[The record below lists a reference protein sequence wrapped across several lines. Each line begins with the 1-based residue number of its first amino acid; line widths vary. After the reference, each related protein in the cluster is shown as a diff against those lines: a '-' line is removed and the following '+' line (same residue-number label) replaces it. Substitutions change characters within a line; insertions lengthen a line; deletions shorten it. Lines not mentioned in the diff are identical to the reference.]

1 MAKLWQDVISQ
12 PAYQKLDPD
21 AKERVRQKYFNEVVT
36 PQVKNPEQI
45 EEYRQKFYNKAMS
58 LEYPDAAERM
68 QKNIQDQ
75 FNSMPPVSKEE
86 ADAIN
91 KQAEVDKGYSK
102 ATNLE
107 EAEKMV
113 HDTQRGVI
121 QALKGG
127 AFDSTTARYV
137 ADTFP
142 DSAVGK
148 YIQYRRDLNYEPE
161 TMKERVFR
169 GIGAVGADAGL
180 YSGGGKIAKM
190 GWAGLGKAAPG
201 FVEMAGAFGGAQGLS
216 ALTDI
221 KEQQGDDV
229 FTKREVKLSDVPK
242 VALETLKGDAVGA
255 VVGTAAKLTG
265 LTPQLAEY
273 GIMNIFQKLANKG
286 IEISAETSAMLL
298 AESVINGHDIT
309 KEGALETFI
318 TLVILKNFKQT
329 EANRRY
335 LEKIQAETGIT
346 PEQIAKNIHP
356 EQIKDLANPDTA
368 MKVIDEAKIKT
379 EDQIK
384 AEQTT
389 RMQERIIIKAF
400 EQNYKPGKTAT
411 EILQV
416 NQIPKEYRQYV
427 VDKVGENQ
435 SQWKPEVIEMIN
447 REIQTQ
453 GKGLFPMM
461 GLPNTAYGYDAYGYE
476 KFLPMPDKTKFHED
490 YLKDMERKRTEQV
503 MSTEAYQKYKEAQA
517 RLKGMTSPEGKA
529 ALIDRFYEEEIAAR
543 TGGKRKYEH
552 LPKVRQLMDEVYQFA
567 GDVITPEERLKIAAD
582 PTTIDR
588 YIDSAE
594 SGLSKLKPAHQK
606 AVLAEIADS
615 IQSAYNYG
623 AVDKRA
629 RATAKK
635 KAQIVINKTKHSFK
649 DKQSA
654 WRAIENTEANRP
666 KSRTKFEQEKAKIL
680 REEYKADFE
689 KIDNE
694 YDQMRLE
701 NATLMQRAMG
711 QAEAYKEFSHDN
723 RTFYEGEHF
732 RDMMEFSTKSDAE
745 IVTEFNKAYFL
756 KREFH
761 QMGAHLDRFL
771 NKSRFIANQMGHAI
785 DRIFNKPIKQAMHNS
800 IVETESLRK
809 WVKNNIKTF
818 DSKVRK
824 EMGIYL
830 VSLQGQ
836 GRATIQAMNDRIIDR
851 ARPKNYMKLAPE
863 QRVKVDEQLM
873 KKLDGKLIKVKE
885 LEQFT
890 PEQQK
895 AIKDIQDLME
905 VMFDR
910 INSAR
915 EAAGLKPIDRVDDY
929 FTFIR
934 KFKVIE
940 ELGWSAYEGSKALF
954 ETPDIEQF
962 HTKGFSSQ
970 FFKSR
975 KDSYKDIE
983 FDAGYVLDTY
993 LASTIKACHMT
1004 PVIGKLR
1011 AGLQNAEKLAL
1022 ENPFAHKYLHDTLD
1036 YVSGK
1041 KMSTAMK
1048 GLDAAAN
1055 FINRN
1060 IGLFILPFNIAS
1072 AIIQP
1077 SALINTF
1084 PKVGA
1089 RFMVEG
1095 LKDYGSLKMHK
1106 FAKEHSK
1113 ELRQR
1118 MHDTLQDDISKGV
1131 TGGLRTIQKK
1141 GGEIGTWP
1149 LRFLDL
1155 QTATI
1160 TWLSG
1165 YRLGMEKFS
1174 HLEPKAREREAI
1186 YFADDLVVNT
1196 QGSAARI
1203 DLAPIQHT
1211 PLGKSLTLFNT
1222 FVINNLNY
1230 YIDDIAGLRKVYKD
1244 GKAIN
1249 VGTEKEPEYLI
1260 KTGEGERLFSKNQ
1273 AVKQILMY
1281 TAAAAV
1287 ANTMYELAGIDSPL
1301 PSPISAFYQGVTGEP
1316 LVPSLNPLAPDE
1328 KSRKEA
1334 QLSEGITQALCEFAG
1349 IFPVAGGSP
1358 RYGGASLGGAVW
1370 NLWYDTAQAFA
1381 GQPGS
1386 KTIFGEFDNEKVS
1399 DNIPYLAMKWA
1410 GVPGGQQIYKLLKM
1424 YDKVQKKEKEER
1436 KRRLDPVGYREREY
1450 RKAHPEIRER
1460 EKRMKELRGR

>member
-21 AKERVRQKYFNEVVT
+21 AKERVRQKYFSEVVT
-36 PQVKNPEQI
+36 PQIKNPEQI
-45 EEYRQKFYNKAMS
+45 EEYRQKFYDKALS

-68 QKNIQDQ
+68 QKNMQDQ
-75 FNSMPPVSKEE
+75 FNSMPPVSKEV

-91 KQAEVDKGYSK
+91 KQTEVIKSPN
-102 ATNLE
+102 APENLE
-107 EAEKMV
+107 QAEKFQQEK
-113 HDTQRGVI
+113 QRGVI
-121 QALKGG
+121 PALVQGRYGSHTAKYIKTTFPESDAAQGVEDFEATGYQPQNFRERVAYGLGGIIADTPLYMAGG
-127 AFDSTTARYV
+127 ALA
-137 ADTFP
+137 
-142 DSAVGK
+142 
-148 YIQYRRDLNYEPE
+148 
-161 TMKERVFR
+161 
-169 GIGAVGADAGL
+169 GAPGAFGL
-180 YSGGGKIAKM
+180 AQGAGKIA
-190 GWAGLGKAAPG
+190 
-201 FVEMAGAFGGAQGLS
+201 E
-216 ALTDI
+216 I
-221 KEQQGDDV
+221 KDQKEDV
-229 FTKREVKLSDVPK
+229 FNKHKFGLSDVPETL
-242 VALETLKGDAVGA
+242 LETGKGAAVGS
-255 VVGTAAKLTG
+255 VVAGTGMALPFV
-265 LTPQLAEY
+265 TPQVTNKIVQMLT
-273 GIMNIFQKLANKG
+273 NKG
-286 IEISAETSAMLL
+286 IEVSGETAALL
-298 AESVINGHDIT
+298 AAEAVINGQDPT
-309 KEGALETFI
+309 TEGVLEAAAI
-318 TLVILKNFKQT
+318 MLILKNFKAT
-329 EANRRY
+329 PASRRQI
-335 LEKIQAETGIT
+335 EKIQAETGIT
-346 PEQIAKNIHP
+346 PEQIARNIHP
-356 EQIKDLANPDTA
+356 EQIKDLANPETA

-389 RMQERIIIKAF
+389 RMQEQIIKRSF
-400 EQNYKPGKTAT
+400 VQNYKPGKTPQ

-416 NQIPKEYRQYV
+416 NQIPAEYRHYV
-427 VDKVGENQ
+427 VDKVGKNQ
-435 SQWKPEVIEMIN
+435 YRWKPEVLERVN
-447 REIQTQ
+447 REIETQ
-453 GKGLFPMM
+453 GEEMFPMA
-461 GLPNTAYGYDAYGYE
+461 GLPNTLYDKG
-476 KFLPMPDKTKFHED
+476 KVFRDMPDKNKFYDD
-490 YLKDMERKRTEQV
+490 YLREMERKKAEQP
-503 MSTEAYQKYKEAQA
+503 MSLEAQKAFKEQQA
-517 RLKGMTSPEGKA
+517 RLKGMTSPEGKQ
-529 ALIDRFYEEEIAAR
+529 ALIDRLYEEEYKYK
-543 TGGKRKYEH
+543 TGVKRKYEN
-552 LPKVRQLMDEVYQFA
+552 LPKVREIMDQVNEFSKS
-567 GDVITPEERLKIAAD
+567 VITPEENLRIAAD
-582 PTTIDR
+582 PSTIDR
-588 YIDSAE
+588 YIDSKE
-594 SGLSKLKPAHQK
+594 SGLDKLKPAHRK
-606 AVLAEIADS
+606 AILSEIADE
-615 IQSAYNYG
+615 IQSAYNPQ

-629 RATAKK
+629 MKEAKK
-635 KAQIVINKTKHSFK
+635 KAQIIINQAKHSFK
-649 DKQSA
+649 DTQSA

-666 KSRTKFEQEKAKIL
+666 KSRTKFEQEKAAIL
-680 REEYKADFE
+680 REEAERDFQ

-711 QAEAYKEFSHDN
+711 QAESYGTFSHDN
-723 RTFYEGEHF
+723 RAFYGGEHF

-745 IVTEFNKAYFL
+745 VAKDLNSAYFL
-756 KREFH
+756 KREYRQEGYH
-761 QMGAHLDRFL
+761 PDRFL
-771 NKSRFIANQMGHAI
+771 NKSRFIAKMGRAV

-800 IVETESLRK
+800 IVETESLRA
-809 WVKNNIKTF
+809 WVKDNIKTF
-818 DSKVRK
+818 DAKARK
-824 EMGIYL
+824 EIGVYL

-836 GRATIQAMNDRIIDR
+836 GRGTIQAMNDRMLDR
-851 ARPKNYMKLAPE
+851 ARPRNYMKLAPE
-863 QRVKVDEQLM
+863 QRIKIDEQLM

-895 AIKDIQDLME
+895 AIKDIQELME

-915 EAAGLKPIDRVDDY
+915 EAAGLDPIQRVDDY

-940 ELGWSAYEGSKALF
+940 ELGWSPYEGTKELF
-954 ETPDIEQF
+954 EIPDIEQF

-1011 AGLQNAEKLAL
+1011 AGLENAEKMAL
-1022 ENPFAHKYLHDTLD
+1022 ENPFAHKYLHETLD

-1041 KMSTAMK
+1041 KISTAMK

-1055 FINRN
+1055 MINRN
-1060 IGLFILPFNIAS
+1060 IGLFILPFNVAS

-1077 SALINTF
+1077 TALVNTIG
-1084 PKVGA
+1084 KIGGVHTA
-1089 RFMVEG
+1089 KG
-1095 LKDYGSLKMHK
+1095 LKDFGSQKMRQ
-1106 FAKEHSK
+1106 FATEHSK

-1118 MHDTLQDDISKGV
+1118 MHDVVLQDDIHKGV
-1131 TGGLRTIQKK
+1131 TGKISMVREAAGTV
-1141 GGEIGTWP
+1141 GTWP

-1165 YRLGMEKFS
+1165 YRLGMEKFA

-1230 YIDDIAGLRKVYKD
+1230 YIDDLAGLRKVYKE

-1249 VGTEKEPEYLI
+1249 VGTKKEPEYLI
-1260 KTGEGERLFSKNQ
+1260 KAGEGERLFSKQQ
-1273 AVKQILMY
+1273 AVKHILMY

-1287 ANTMYELAGIDSPL
+1287 ANTMYELMGVDSPL
-1301 PSPISAFYQGVTGEP
+1301 PSPVSAFYKGVTGEP
-1316 LVPSLNPLAPDE
+1316 LIPSLNPLAPDE

-1334 QLSEGITQALCEFAG
+1334 QLEEGLRQALCEFAS
-1349 IFPVAGGSP
+1349 ILPVAGGSP
-1358 RYGGASLGGAVW
+1358 RYGGASLGGATW
-1370 NLWYDTAQAFA
+1370 NLWYDTAQAIS
-1381 GQPGS
+1381 GHPGS

-1399 DNIPYLAMKWA
+1399 DNMPYLIMKWA

-1436 KRRLDPVGYREREY
+1436 KRRLDPAGYREREY

>member
-1 MAKLWQDVISQ
+1 MATWKEILQR
-12 PAYQKLDPD
+12 PAYQALSPEQ
-21 AKERVRQKYFNEVVT
+21 KEEARRKFFDREVAPKV
-36 PQVKNPEQI
+36 NPEEVENHWQD
-45 EEYRQKFYNKAMS
+45 FYSKVLQ
-58 LEYPDAAERM
+58 LEYPDAGERM
-68 QKNIQDQ
+68 RENVQGM
-75 FNSMPPVSKEE
+75 FNAMPPISKEE

-142 DSAVGK
+142 KSAVGR
-148 YIQYRRDLNYEPE
+148 YIQHRRDLNYEPE

-169 GIGAVGADAGL
+169 GIGAIGADAGL
-180 YSGGGKIAKM
+180 YSGGGKIART

-201 FVEMAGAFGGAQGLS
+201 FVEMAGAFGAAQGLGAVS
-216 ALTDI
+216 DI

-229 FTKREVKLSDVPK
+229 FTKREVKLSDVPN
-242 VALETLKGDAVGA
+242 VALETLKGVGVGA

-265 LTPQLAEY
+265 LTPQLAEK
-273 GIMNIFQKLANKG
+273 GITGIIQKLANKG
-286 IEISAETSAMLL
+286 IEISAETAAMLL

-318 TLVILKNFKQT
+318 TLLILKNFKPT
-329 EANRRY
+329 EATKRH
-335 LEKIQAETGIT
+335 LEKIQADTGIT

-356 EQIKDLANPDTA
+356 EQIKELANPDTA

-389 RMQERIIIKAF
+389 RMQGLIIKRSF
-400 EQNYKPGKTAT
+400 EQNYKPGKTAK
-411 EILQV
+411 EILQI

-435 SQWKPEVIEMIN
+435 YTWKPEVLERID

-453 GKGLFPMM
+453 GKELFPLS
-461 GLPNTAYGYDAYGYE
+461 GLPNTDYFDKNNLRA
-476 KFLPMPDKTKFHED
+476 MPDKTKFYED
-490 YLKDMERKRTEQV
+490 YLWDKQYTDKSEYTLK
-503 MSTEAYQKYKEAQA
+503 SDKAAEAKNQFIEAQTK
-517 RLKGMTSPEGKA
+517 LKQMLTPEGRQG
-529 ALIDRFYEEEIAAR
+529 LIDRIYEEEYAYK
-543 TGGKRKYEH
+543 TGVKRKYEN
-552 LPKVRQLMDEVYQFA
+552 LPKVRQIMDEVNEFSKS
-567 GDVITPEERLKIAAD
+567 VITPEENLKIAAD
-582 PTTIDR
+582 PSTIDR
-588 YIDSAE
+588 YIDSKE
-594 SGLSKLKPAHQK
+594 SGLDKLKPAHRK
-606 AVLAEIADS
+606 AILTEIADE
-615 IQSAYNYG
+615 IQSAYNRP

-629 RATAKK
+629 MAAAKK
-635 KAQIVINKTKHSFK
+635 KAQIIINQTKHSFK

-654 WRAIENTEANRP
+654 WRAIENTEAVRP
-666 KSRTKFEQEKAKIL
+666 KSKFKWEQEKAAAL
-680 REEYKADFE
+680 REEAQKDFQ

-711 QAEAYKEFSHDN
+711 QAESYKEFSHDN

-745 IVTEFNKAYFL
+745 VTAELNQAHFL
-756 KREFH
+756 KREYKQEGYH
-761 QMGAHLDRFL
+761 PDRFL
-771 NKSRFIANQMGHAI
+771 NKSRFIANQMGQAI

-800 IVETESLRK
+800 IVETESLRA
-809 WVKNNIKTF
+809 WVKGNIKTF
-818 DSKVRK
+818 DTRARK
-824 EMGIYL
+824 DMGIYL
-830 VSLQGQ
+830 VSLQKQ
-836 GRATIQAMNDRIIDR
+836 GRGTIQAMNDRILDR

-873 KKLDGKLIKVKE
+873 KKLDGKFIKVKE

-905 VMFDR
+905 VMYDR

-915 EAAGLKPIDRVDDY
+915 EAAGLDPIQRVDDY

-940 ELGWSAYEGSKALF
+940 ELGWSPYEGTKALF

-983 FDAGYVLDTY
+983 FDAGYVLNTY

-1048 GLDAAAN
+1048 ALDTAAN
-1055 FINRN
+1055 VINRN
-1060 IGLFILPFNIAS
+1060 IGLFILPFNLA
-1072 AIIQP
+1072 
-1077 SALINTF
+1077 SALIQPLALVNTF
-1084 PKVGA
+1084 PKVGLRHMA
-1089 RFMVEG
+1089 EG
-1095 LKDYGSLKMHK
+1095 LKDYSSPKMRE
-1106 FAKEHSK
+1106 FARVHSK

-1118 MHDTLQDDISKGV
+1118 MHDILQDDISKGV
-1131 TGGLRTIQKK
+1131 TGKIRMAREKA
-1141 GGEIGTWP
+1141 GEIGTWP

-1165 YRLGMEKFS
+1165 YRLGMEKFAE
-1174 HLEPKAREREAI
+1174 LEPKAREREAI
-1186 YFADDLVVNT
+1186 YFADDLVVNS

-1230 YIDDIAGLRKVYKD
+1230 YIDDIAGLRKVYKN

-1249 VGTEKEPEYLI
+1249 VGTKKEPEYLI
-1260 KTGEGERLFSKNQ
+1260 QTGEGERLFSGNQ
-1273 AVKQILMY
+1273 AVKHILMY
-1281 TAAAAV
+1281 TAASAV
-1287 ANTMYELAGIDSPL
+1287 ASTVYELAGIDSPL
-1301 PSPISAFYQGVTGEP
+1301 PTPVSAFYQGFTGEP
-1316 LVPSLNPLAPDE
+1316 LVPSLNPLSPDE

-1334 QLSEGITQALCEFAG
+1334 QLSEGITQALCEFAS
-1349 IFPVAGGSP
+1349 ILPVAGGSP
-1358 RYGGASLGGAVW
+1358 RYGGASLGGATW
-1370 NLWYDTAQAFA
+1370 NLVYDTFQAVS

-1386 KTIFGEFDNEKVS
+1386 KTVFGDFDNEKAA
-1399 DNIPYLAMKWA
+1399 DNMPYLIMKWA
-1410 GVPGGQQIYKLLKM
+1410 GVPGGQQIYKSLKM
-1424 YDKVQKKEKEER
+1424 LDKQRQREKEER
-1436 KRRLDPVGYREREY
+1436 KRRLDPAGYREREY

>member
-1 MAKLWQDVISQ
+1 MATWKEILQR
-12 PAYQKLDPD
+12 PAYQALS
-21 AKERVRQKYFNEVVT
+21 
-36 PQVKNPEQI
+36 PEQK
-45 EEYRQKFYNKAMS
+45 EEARRKFFDREVAPKVKPEEVENHWHDFYDKAMS
-58 LEYPDAAERM
+58 LEFPGIEKQVQKEMRDTFSSSITPLDKEQTDELNRHTTVIKSPDVPQNLEQAEQFMQDERRGVLPALVLGRYGSNTAKYVKTTFPESDAAQGIEDYESSGYQPQTFGERVAYG
-68 QKNIQDQ
+68 IGGII
-75 FNSMPPVSKEE
+75 
-86 ADAIN
+86 ADTPLYMTGGLI
-91 KQAEVDKGYSK
+91 
-102 ATNLE
+102 
-107 EAEKMV
+107 
-113 HDTQRGVI
+113 
-121 QALKGG
+121 GG
-127 AFDSTTARYV
+127 APGAFGLAQG
-137 ADTFP
+137 
-142 DSAVGK
+142 VGK
-148 YIQYRRDLNYEPE
+148 IADIKDQREEDGITRHKFGFSDIPE
-161 TMKERVFR
+161 VLKETGKGV
-169 GIGAVGADAGL
+169 AVGAIVGATGL
-180 YSGGGKIAKM
+180 ALPFVTPEVTGKISQMLINK
-190 GWAGLGKAAPG
+190 G
-201 FVEMAGAFGGAQGLS
+201 VEVTG
-216 ALTDI
+216 
-221 KEQQGDDV
+221 E
-229 FTKREVKLSDVPK
+229 
-242 VALETLKGDAVGA
+242 
-255 VVGTAAKLTG
+255 TAALIG
-265 LTPQLAEY
+265 AE
-273 GIMNIFQKLANKG
+273 A
-286 IEISAETSAMLL
+286 
-298 AESVINGHDIT
+298 VINGQDIT
-309 KEGALETFI
+309 TEGALESFVTM
-318 TLVILKNFKQT
+318 VILKHIKTTDAAKRQL
-329 EANRRY
+329 A
-335 LEKIQAETGIT
+335 KIQAETGIT
-346 PEQIAKNIHP
+346 PEQIAANIHP
-356 EQIKDLANPDTA
+356 DDIKALDNPETA
-368 MKVIDEAKIKT
+368 SKVIDEARIKT

-384 AEQTT
+384 AEQTN
-389 RMQERIIIKAF
+389 RMQGEIINRAIEA
-400 EQNYKPGKTAT
+400 NYAEGKGAR

-435 SQWKPEVIEMIN
+435 YQWKPGVLERLDAEITKRKTNAFEKSLPPFTDDYETYRSKVESADAVRRA
-447 REIQTQ
+447 REAEGQ
-453 GKGLFPMM
+453 F
-461 GLPNTAYGYDAYGYE
+461 
-476 KFLPMPDKTKFHED
+476 
-490 YLKDMERKRTEQV
+490 R
-503 MSTEAYQKYKEAQA
+503 EAQA
-517 RLKGMTSPEGKA
+517 KLKKTISKEEQQ
-529 ALIDRFYEEEIAAR
+529 ALYDRFYEEEIALR
-543 TGGKRKYEH
+543 TGTKRRYEK
-552 LPKVRQLMDEVYQFA
+552 LEKVREQMDEVYHFA
-567 GDVITPEERLKIAAD
+567 MDVITPEERLKIAAD

-588 YIDSAE
+588 YIDSKE
-594 SGLSKLKPAHQK
+594 SGLYKLKPAHQK
-606 AVLAEIADS
+606 AVLEEIGNS
-615 IQSAYNYG
+615 IESAYNYP

-629 RATAKK
+629 AKAAKK
-635 KAQIVINKTKHSFK
+635 KVKIVINQQKHSFA

-654 WRAIENTEANRP
+654 WREIENTEAVRP
-666 KSRTKFEQEKAKIL
+666 KSKFKWEQEKAKAL
-680 REEYKADFE
+680 REEAANDFQ

-732 RDMMEFSTKSDAE
+732 RDMMQFSTKSDAE
-745 IVTEFNKAYFL
+745 VTAELNQAHFL
-756 KREFH
+756 KREYKQEGFH
-761 QMGAHLDRFL
+761 PDRFL
-771 NKSRFIANQMGHAI
+771 NKSRFIANQMGRAI

-800 IVETESLRK
+800 IVETESLRR
-809 WVKNNIKTF
+809 WVKDNIKTF
-818 DSKVRK
+818 DTRTRK
-824 EMGIYL
+824 DMGIYL
-830 VSLQGQ
+830 VSLQKQ
-836 GRATIQAMNDRIIDR
+836 GRGTIQAMNDRILDR

-905 VMFDR
+905 VMYDR

-915 EAAGLKPIDRVDDY
+915 EAAGLDPIQRVDDY

-940 ELGWSAYEGSKALF
+940 ELGWSAYEGTKALF

-1048 GLDAAAN
+1048 ALDTAAN
-1055 FINRN
+1055 VINRN

-1072 AIIQP
+1072 ALIQP
-1077 SALINTF
+1077 TALVNTVGKIGLIHTTKGLADFKSA
-1084 PKVGA
+1084 
-1089 RFMVEG
+1089 
-1095 LKDYGSLKMHK
+1095 KMRE

-1118 MHDTLQDDISKGV
+1118 MHDILQDDISKGV
-1131 TGGLRTIQKK
+1131 TGKIRMVREKA
-1141 GGEIGTWP
+1141 GEIGTWP

-1165 YRLGMEKFS
+1165 YRLGMEKFAD
-1174 HLEPKAREREAI
+1174 LEPKAREREAI
-1186 YFADDLVVNT
+1186 YFADDLVVNS

-1260 KTGEGERLFSKNQ
+1260 KAGEGERQFGASE
-1273 AVKQILMY
+1273 AVKHIL
-1281 TAAAAV
+1281 TFAAAAAV
-1287 ANTMYELAGIDSPL
+1287 TNTVYELAGIDSPL
-1301 PSPISAFYQGVTGEP
+1301 PSPVSAFYQGVTGDP

-1334 QLSEGITQALCEFAG
+1334 QLSEGVTQALCEFAG
-1349 IFPVAGGSP
+1349 ILPVAGGSP

-1370 NLWYDTAQAFA
+1370 NLVYDTFQAVS

-1386 KTIFGEFDNEKVS
+1386 KTVFGDFDNEKVS
-1399 DNIPYLAMKWA
+1399 DNMPYLVMKWA

>member
-21 AKERVRQKYFNEVVT
+21 AKERVRQKYFSEVVT
-36 PQVKNPEQI
+36 PQIKNPEQI
-45 EEYRQKFYNKAMS
+45 EEYRQKFYDKALS

-68 QKNIQDQ
+68 QKNIQEQ
-75 FNSMPPVSKEE
+75 FNSMPPVRKEE

-91 KQAEVDKGYSK
+91 KQTEKRITPDAPETV
-102 ATNLE
+102 E
-107 EAEKMV
+107 EAEKYV
-113 HDTQRGVI
+113 HDKQRGVI
-121 QALKGG
+121 QAIKGG
-127 AFDSTTARYV
+127 AFEGTIPNYIKN
-137 ADTFP
+137 TFP
-142 DSAVGK
+142 DSDLGRE
-148 YIQYRRDLNYEPE
+148 IQFRQDLNYEPE
-161 TMKERVFR
+161 TRTERVFR
-169 GIGAVGADAGL
+169 GIGSVGIDTPL
-180 YSGGGKIAKM
+180 YAGGGRIARL

-201 FVEMAGAFGGAQGLS
+201 FVEMAGAFGAAQGLGAVS
-216 ALTDI
+216 DI

-229 FTKREVKLSDVPK
+229 FTKREVKLSDVPH
-242 VALETLKGDAVGA
+242 VALETLKGVGVGA

-265 LTPQLAEY
+265 LTPQLAEK
-273 GIMNIFQKLANKG
+273 GITGIIQKLANKG

-298 AESVINGHDIT
+298 AESVINGHEISTDKAIDD
-309 KEGALETFI
+309 
-318 TLVILKNFKQT
+318 LVLMTILKNIKQT
-329 EANRRY
+329 EASKRHM
-335 LEKIQAETGIT
+335 EKIQAETGLT

-384 AEQTT
+384 AEQTN
-389 RMQERIIIKAF
+389 RMQGEIINRAI
-400 EQNYKPGKTAT
+400 ETNYAEGKGAR

-435 SQWKPEVIEMIN
+435 YQWKPEVLERVDAEIGRRKGNAFEKPLPPFIED
-447 REIQTQ
+447 
-453 GKGLFPMM
+453 
-461 GLPNTAYGYDAYGYE
+461 YDAYTRQVKSAEAVRMTGE
-476 KFLPMPDKTKFHED
+476 AEGKF
-490 YLKDMERKRTEQV
+490 
-503 MSTEAYQKYKEAQA
+503 KEAQA
-517 RLKGMTSPEGKA
+517 KLKQMMTPEGRKN
-529 ALIDRFYEEEIAAR
+529 LIDRLYEEEYAYK
-543 TGGKRKYEH
+543 TGVKRKYEN
-552 LPKVRQLMDEVYQFA
+552 LPKVREIMDQVSEFSKS
-567 GDVITPEERLKIAAD
+567 VITPEENLRIAAD
-582 PTTIDR
+582 PSTIDR
-588 YIDSAE
+588 YIDSKE
-594 SGLSKLKPAHQK
+594 SGLDKLKPAHRK
-606 AVLAEIADS
+606 AILSEIADE
-615 IQSAYNYG
+615 IQSAYNFA
-623 AVDKRA
+623 AVDKHA
-629 RATAKK
+629 MAAAKK
-635 KAQIVINKTKHSFK
+635 KAQIIINKTKHSFK
-649 DKQSA
+649 DSQSA
-654 WRAIENTEANRP
+654 WRAIENTEGNRP
-666 KSRTKFEQEKAKIL
+666 KSKFKWEQEQSKVL
-680 REEYKADFE
+680 REEAQKDFQ

-711 QAEAYKEFSHDN
+711 QAESYGTFSHDN
-723 RTFYEGEHF
+723 RVFYEGEHF

-745 IVTEFNKAYFL
+745 VTGELNQAHFL
-756 KREFH
+756 KREYKQEGFH
-761 QMGAHLDRFL
+761 PDRFL
-771 NKSRFIANQMGHAI
+771 NKSRFIANQMGRTI

-800 IVETESLRK
+800 IVETESLRA
-809 WVKNNIKTF
+809 WVKDNIKTF
-818 DSKVRK
+818 DAKARK
-824 EMGIYL
+824 DMGVYL

-836 GRATIQAMNDRIIDR
+836 GRGTIQAMNDRIIDR

-863 QRVKVDEQLM
+863 QRVKVDEQLL

-890 PEQQK
+890 PEQQT
-895 AIKDIQDLME
+895 AIKEIQDLME
-905 VMFDR
+905 VMYDR

-915 EAAGLKPIDRVDDY
+915 EAAGIDPIQRVDDY

-940 ELGWSAYEGSKALF
+940 ELGWSPYEGTKALF

-1055 FINRN
+1055 MINRN

-1072 AIIQP
+1072 ALIQP
-1077 SALINTF
+1077 TALVNTI

-1089 RFMVEG
+1089 KFMGEG
-1095 LKDYGSLKMHK
+1095 IKDFTNSKMRQ
-1106 FAKEHSK
+1106 FAAEHSK

-1118 MHDTLQDDISKGV
+1118 MHDVLQDDIHKGV
-1131 TGGLRTIQKK
+1131 TGKISMVKK
-1141 GGEIGTWP
+1141 KAGEIGTWP

-1186 YFADDLVVNT
+1186 YFADDLMVNT

-1222 FVINNLNY
+1222 FVINGLNY
-1230 YIDDIAGLRKVYKD
+1230 YIDDIAGLRKVYKN

-1260 KTGEGERLFSKNQ
+1260 KAGEGERLFGKGQ
-1273 AVKQILMY
+1273 AVKHILMY
-1281 TAAAAV
+1281 TAASAV
-1287 ANTMYELAGIDSPL
+1287 ASTMYELAGIDSPL
-1301 PSPISAFYQGVTGEP
+1301 PSPVSAFYQGATGEP

-1334 QLSEGITQALCEFAG
+1334 QLEEGLRQAICEFAS
-1349 IFPVAGGSP
+1349 ILPVAGGSA
-1358 RYGGASLGGAVW
+1358 RYGGASMGGATA
-1370 NLWYDTAQAFA
+1370 NLVYDTLQSGALF
-1381 GQPGS
+1381 PGS
-1386 KTIFGEFDNEKVS
+1386 KTFFGDYDNEKVG
-1399 DNIPYLAMKWA
+1399 DNMPYLAMKWA
-1410 GVPGGQQIYKLLKM
+1410 GVPGGQQVYKILKM
-1424 YDKVQKKEKEER
+1424 LDKQRRREKEER
-1436 KRRLDPVGYREREY
+1436 KRRLDPAGYMEREY

>member
-21 AKERVRQKYFNEVVT
+21 AKERVRQKYFSEVVT
-36 PQVKNPEQI
+36 PQIKNPEQI
-45 EEYRQKFYNKAMS
+45 EEYRQKFYDKALS
-58 LEYPDAAERM
+58 LEYPDAGERM
-68 QKNIQDQ
+68 RENVQGM
-75 FNSMPPVSKEE
+75 FNAMPPISKEE

-91 KQAEVDKGYSK
+91 KQTEVDKGYSK

-142 DSAVGK
+142 DSAVGR

-180 YSGGGKIAKM
+180 YSGGGKIARM

-201 FVEMAGAFGGAQGLS
+201 FVEMAGAFGAAQGLGAVS
-216 ALTDI
+216 DI

-229 FTKREVKLSDVPK
+229 FTKREVKLSDVPN
-242 VALETLKGDAVGA
+242 VALETLKGVGVGA

-265 LTPQLAEY
+265 LTPQLAEK
-273 GIMNIFQKLANKG
+273 GITGIIQKLANKN
-286 IEISAETSAMLL
+286 IEISAETAAMLL

-318 TLVILKNFKQT
+318 TLLILKNFKPT
-329 EANRRY
+329 EATKRH

-356 EQIKDLANPDTA
+356 EQIKELANPDTA

-389 RMQERIIIKAF
+389 RMQGEIINRAI
-400 EQNYKPGKTAT
+400 ETNYAEGKGAR

-435 SQWKPEVIEMIN
+435 YQWKPEVLERVDAEISRRKSNAFEKPLPPFIED
-447 REIQTQ
+447 
-453 GKGLFPMM
+453 
-461 GLPNTAYGYDAYGYE
+461 YDAYIMQVKSDKAVRMTGE
-476 KFLPMPDKTKFHED
+476 AEVKF
-490 YLKDMERKRTEQV
+490 
-503 MSTEAYQKYKEAQA
+503 KEAQA
-517 RLKGMTSPEGKA
+517 KLKQMTTPEGRKN
-529 ALIDRFYEEEIAAR
+529 LIDRLYEEEYKYK
-543 TGGKRKYEH
+543 TGVKRKYEN
-552 LPKVRQLMDEVYQFA
+552 LPKVRQIMDEVNEFSKS
-567 GDVITPEERLKIAAD
+567 VITPEENLKIAAD
-582 PTTIDR
+582 PSTIDR
-588 YIDSAE
+588 YIDSKE
-594 SGLSKLKPAHQK
+594 SGLDKLKPAHRK
-606 AVLAEIADS
+606 AILTEIADE
-615 IQSAYNYG
+615 IQSAYNRP
-623 AVDKRA
+623 AVEKRA
-629 RATAKK
+629 MVAAKK
-635 KAQIVINKTKHSFK
+635 KAQIIINQTKHSFK

-654 WRAIENTEANRP
+654 WRAIENTEAIRP
-666 KSRTKFEQEKAKIL
+666 KSKTKFEQEKAKIL

-711 QAEAYKEFSHDN
+711 QAESYGTFSHDN

-745 IVTEFNKAYFL
+745 VTAELNQAHFL
-756 KREFH
+756 KREYKLEGFH
-761 QMGAHLDRFL
+761 TDRSL
-771 NKSRFIANQMGHAI
+771 NKSRFIANQMGRAI
-785 DRIFNKPIKQAMHNS
+785 DRVFNKPIKQAMHNS
-800 IVETESLRK
+800 IVETESLRA
-809 WVKNNIKTF
+809 WVKGNIKTF

-830 VSLQGQ
+830 VSLQKQ
-836 GRATIQAMNDRIIDR
+836 GRGTIQAMNDRILDR
-851 ARPKNYMKLAPE
+851 ARPKKYMELAPE

-873 KKLDGKLIKVKE
+873 KKLDGKFIKVKE

-905 VMFDR
+905 VMYDR

-915 EAAGLKPIDRVDDY
+915 EAAGLDPIQRVDDY

-940 ELGWSAYEGSKALF
+940 ELGWSPYEGTKALF

-1011 AGLQNAEKLAL
+1011 AGLQNAEKMAL
-1022 ENPFAHKYLHDTLD
+1022 ENPFAHKYLHGTLD

-1048 GLDAAAN
+1048 ALDTAAN
-1055 FINRN
+1055 VINRN
-1060 IGLFILPFNIAS
+1060 IGLFILPFNLT
-1072 AIIQP
+1072 
-1077 SALINTF
+1077 SALIQPLALVNTL
-1084 PKVGA
+1084 PKVGLRHMA
-1089 RFMVEG
+1089 EG
-1095 LKDYGSLKMHK
+1095 LKDYSSPKMRE
-1106 FAKEHSK
+1106 FARVHSK

-1118 MHDTLQDDISKGV
+1118 MHDILQDDISKGV
-1131 TGGLRTIQKK
+1131 TGKIRMVKEK
-1141 GGEIGTWP
+1141 AGEIGTWP

-1165 YRLGMEKFS
+1165 YRLGMEKFAD
-1174 HLEPKAREREAI
+1174 LEPKAREREAI

-1230 YIDDIAGLRKVYKD
+1230 YIDDIAGLRKVYKN

-1260 KTGEGERLFSKNQ
+1260 QAGEGERLFSRQQ
-1273 AVKQILMY
+1273 AVKHILMY
-1281 TAAAAV
+1281 TAASAV
-1287 ANTMYELAGIDSPL
+1287 ASTVYELAGIDSPL
-1301 PSPISAFYQGVTGEP
+1301 PTPVSAFYQGFTGEP
-1316 LVPSLNPLAPDE
+1316 LVPSLNPLSPDE

-1334 QLSEGITQALCEFAG
+1334 QLSEGITQALCEFAS
-1349 IFPVAGGSP
+1349 ILPVAGGSP
-1358 RYGGASLGGAVW
+1358 RYGGASLGGATW
-1370 NLWYDTAQAFA
+1370 NLVYDTFQAVS

-1386 KTIFGEFDNEKVS
+1386 KTVFGDFDNEKAA
-1399 DNIPYLAMKWA
+1399 DNMPYLIMKWA
-1410 GVPGGQQIYKLLKM
+1410 GVPGGQQIYKSLKM
-1424 YDKVQKKEKEER
+1424 LDKQRQREKEER
-1436 KRRLDPVGYREREY
+1436 KRRLDPAGYREREY